1 MVVIKNIHGE
11 VIAEIEVP
19 AEEIRDIHGK
29 LVKVI
34 PADRTYDLDLS
45 DMDLHEADL
54 RGWDLSMAEFEDTDL
69 TDADLSGADLSDSSI
84 WSANLDGANLEE
96 ADLPIRASRGHS
108 YM

>member
-54 RGWDLSMAEFEDTDL
+54 RGWDLSMAEFIDTDL
-69 TDADLSGADLSDSSI
+69 TDADLSEADLSRSSI
-84 WSANLDGANLEE
+84 LSARLDGANLEY
-96 ADLPIRASRGHS
+96 ADVPMRSHRPAF
-108 YM
+108 M

>member
-29 LVKVI
+29 LVGEI
-34 PADRTYDLDLS
+34 PADRTYDLYLS
-45 DMDLHEADL
+45 FMDLHEADL
-54 RGWDLSMAEFEDTDL
+54 RGWDLSFAEFFDTDL
-69 TDADLSGADLSDSSI
+69 TGADLSGADLHLSSI
-84 WSANLDGANLEE
+84 WSARLDGANLDG